1 MRPSCEETTLTR
13 KIQTT
18 ALLLFLALM
27 MASIAHGQTAPDEK
41 ALEARVDKLFERWD
55 KPNSPGCALAVVK
68 DGAVIYK
75 RGYGMA
81 NLEYDVPITPG
92 SIFHVASI
100 SKQFTAMAVTMLAQ
114 EGKLSLDDDVRKY
127 LPEVPDFGKVIT
139 LRHLIHHTSGLR
151 DQWNLL
157 VLAGW
162 RMEDVITE
170 QDILELV
177 KRQKELNFEPGKEHL
192 YCNTG
197 YTLLALV
204 VQRVTG
210 QSLREFTQ
218 ARIFEP
224 LGMKNTHFHD
234 DHRMIVKNRAYSYEP
249 KRGGYENSPLQF
261 ANVGATSLF
270 TTVEDLALWDQNFY
284 DGRVGGSAVLAE
296 MLTKGKLNDGKEL
309 DYASGLVIGEYKG
322 LRTVAHGGA
331 DAGYRA
337 QLLRFPDQHFSVIL
351 LANLATFDP
360 GGLAQRVADLYL
372 ADLLKAPAPGPS
384 PSSDVK
390 VDPQVYD
397 AYAGDYQLRSGAVL
411 SFVKDQDRFLVQP
424 DEQRKYRIY
433 PDSETD
439 FTLRT
444 ADVRFTFVKDG
455 NGRATRVIV
464 HQSGNDTPARR
475 VERVARRPASLDDYP
490 GEYYSEE
497 LGAIFTVALRDGK
510 LMLRHRKGEV
520 TLQPAIAETFRSNMG
535 IVTFTRDRRQ
545 RIDGLLVDT
554 GRVRRLRF
562 VKEKPRA

>member
-1 MRPSCEETTLTR
+1 MRRPYDEETTLKR

-18 ALLLFLALM
+18 APLLFLALM
-27 MASIAHGQTAPDEK
+27 LTPIAHGQTAPDEK

-55 KPNSPGCALAVVK
+55 KPGSPGCALAVVK

-81 NLEYDVPITPG
+81 NLEYDVPITPA

-210 QSLREFTQ
+210 QTLREFTQ

-270 TTVEDLALWDQNFY
+270 TTVEDLALWDRNFY
-284 DGRVGGSAVLAE
+284 DGRVGGSDVLAA
-296 MLTKGKLNDGKEL
+296 MLTKGKLNDGKEI
-309 DYASGLVIGEYKG
+309 DYASALVIGEYKG
-322 LRTVAHGGA
+322 LRTVEHGGA

-337 QLLRFPDQHFSVIL
+337 DLLRFPDQHFSVII

-360 GGLAQRVADLYL
+360 GGLARRVADLYL
-372 ADLLKAPAPGPS
+372 ADVLKDPGPASS
-384 PSSDVK
+384 PSTGIK
-390 VDPQVYD
+390 IDPRVYD

-411 SFVKDQDRFLVQP
+411 SFVKDQDRFL
-424 DEQRKYRIY
+424 
-433 PDSETD
+433 T
-439 FTLRT
+439 
-444 ADVRFTFVKDG
+444 
-455 NGRATRVIV
+455 N
-464 HQSGNDTPARR
+464 SG
-475 VERVARRPASLDDYP
+475 SI
-490 GEYYSEE
+490 G
-497 LGAIFTVALRDGK
+497 
-510 LMLRHRKGEV
+510 
-520 TLQPAIAETFRSNMG
+520 SNMG
-535 IVTFTRDRRQ
+535 IVSDPTACAG
-545 RIDGLLVDT
+545 GLW
-554 GRVRRLRF
+554 
-562 VKEKPRA
+562 